1 MSNEPVAFIVDDD
14 VAFSESL
21 SMLVSSMGVTTQA
34 FASPIE
40 YLAQFDPD
48 APGVLLLDVRMPM
61 MSGLVLQQKLNA
73 MPICPSIVFL
83 TGYAEFPIA
92 LRAMQQGA
100 VDFLQKTAS
109 ESELYD
115 AIQRGIAQD
124 AAKRA
129 KYRKKCELTKLFSQL
144 NGPEKEVLEHVLR
157 GVPNK
162 QIASLLGVSRRTVED
177 RRARV
182 MQKLD
187 VESLAGLVRLAVEA
201 NFPPTCTPAWE

>member
-14 VAFSESL
+14 LAFSESL
-21 SMLVSSMGVTTQA
+21 SMLLSSMGVTSRT
-34 FASPIE
+34 FVSPVE
-40 YLAQFDPD
+40 YLAQFDPEV
-48 APGVLLLDVRMPM
+48 PGVLLLDVRMPM
-61 MSGLVLQQKLNA
+61 MSGLVLQQKLIS

-83 TGYAEFPIA
+83 TDYAEFPIA

-115 AIQRGIAQD
+115 AIQRGIAHD

-129 KYRKKCELTKLFSQL
+129 KYRKQRELEQLFAEL
-144 NGPEKEVLEHVLR
+144 NNPEKEVLEHVLR

-177 RRARV
+177 RRARI
-182 MQKLD
+182 MQKLR
-187 VESLAGLVRLAVEA
+187 VESLAGLVRLAMEA
-201 NFPPTCTPAWE
+201 RFPPTFTATWE